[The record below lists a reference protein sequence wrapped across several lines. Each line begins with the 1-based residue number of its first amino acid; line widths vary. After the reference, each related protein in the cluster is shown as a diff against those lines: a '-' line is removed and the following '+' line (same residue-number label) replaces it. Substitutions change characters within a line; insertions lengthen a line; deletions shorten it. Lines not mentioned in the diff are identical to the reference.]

1 MQGFQNPP
9 VNDFYVPYHDDLSLT
24 SLSAKGL
31 MGKTITERKLT
42 FVQQAM
48 SGHMVPQY
56 QPSSAYRQLE
66 FLLGRIE
73 SLTSREPFT
82 TLPKTPQSNETSI
95 EKRSLGV
102 MPGQLKKWF

>member
-1 MQGFQNPP
+1 
-9 VNDFYVPYHDDLSLT
+9 
-24 SLSAKGL
+24 

-95 EKRSLGV
+95 VGKRDLGV